1 MKQTKNR
8 ILIAA
13 LLLAV
18 SLPAFTHA
26 QNTLVKERHMNT
38 KKILVAFFSHTGEN
52 YAVGR
57 IEQGNTHIVAEMI
70 ASATGGTLF
79 RIEPATPYPDD
90 YRACTEIAQR
100 EKRSKARPA
109 LVGEIAAEEY
119 DVIFLGYPNWWGDL
133 PMCVYTFLEQH
144 DWAGQG
150 RHSLLHARGKRPL
163 RYGEPAADDL
173 PGRFGA
179 ERAGRAGFRGAE
191 RAGDSPEAGAGVVET
206 IEILR
211 I

>member
-1 MKQTKNR
+1 MKR
-8 ILIAA
+8 IGATLTA

-18 SLPAFTHA
+18 SLSAYTHA

-38 KKILVAFFSHTGEN
+38 KKILVAFFSRTGEN
-52 YAVGR
+52 YAVGH
-57 IEQGNTHIVAEMI
+57 IEQGNTHIVAELI

-90 YRACTEIAQR
+90 YRACTEVAQR

-109 LVGEIAAEEY
+109 LVGDITAEEF

-144 DWAGQG
+144 DWQG
-150 RHSLLHARGKRPL
+150 KIIIPFCTHEGSGLSDTENLLR
-163 RYGEPAADDL
+163 AAC
-173 PGRFGA
+173 
-179 ERAGRAGFRGAE
+179 RGASVLNGLAVRGFVAQNE
-191 RAGDSPEAGAGVVET
+191 REKARKQALEW
-206 IEILR
+206 LKR
-211 I
+211 LKY

>member
-1 MKQTKNR
+1 MKR
-8 ILIAA
+8 IGATLTA

-18 SLPAFTHA
+18 SLPAYTHA

-38 KKILVAFFSHTGEN
+38 KKILVAFFSRTGEN
-52 YAVGR
+52 YAVGH
-57 IEQGNTHIVAEMI
+57 IEQGNTHIVAELI

-90 YRACTEIAQR
+90 YRACTEVAQR

-109 LVGEIAAEEY
+109 LVGDIAVEEY

-144 DWAGQG
+144 NWQG
-150 RHSLLHARGKRPL
+150 KVVIPFCTHEGSGLSDTENLLREAC
-163 RYGEPAADDL
+163 
-173 PGRFGA
+173 
-179 ERAGRAGFRGAE
+179 RGASVLNGLAVRGSVAQNE
-191 RAGDSPEAGAGVVET
+191 REKVREQVLEWWKR
-206 IEILR
+206 LKY
-211 I
+211 

>member
-1 MKQTKNR
+1 MKQTKKR

-18 SLPAFTHA
+18 SLPAFSSA
-26 QNTLVKERHMNT
+26 QNTPVKEIRMNT
-38 KKILVAFFSHTGEN
+38 KKILVAFFSRTGEN

-70 ASATGGTLF
+70 SAATGGTLF
-79 RIEPATPYPDD
+79 RIEPAIPYPDD

-109 LVGEIAAEEY
+109 LVGDITAEEF

-133 PMCVYTFLEQH
+133 PMCVYTFLEQL
-144 DWAGQG
+144 DWQG
-150 RHSLLHARGKRPL
+150 KIVIPFCTHEGSGLSDTENRLQEAC
-163 RYGEPAADDL
+163 
-173 PGRFGA
+173 
-179 ERAGRAGFRGAE
+179 RGASVLNGLAVRGSVAQNE
-191 RAGDSPEAGAGVVET
+191 REKARKQVLEW
-206 IEILR
+206 LKQLKY
-211 I
+211 

>member
-1 MKQTKNR
+1 MKR
-8 ILIAA
+8 IGATLTA

-18 SLPAFTHA
+18 SLPAYTHA

-38 KKILVAFFSHTGEN
+38 KKILVAFFSRTGEN
-52 YAVGR
+52 YAVGH
-57 IEQGNTHIVAEMI
+57 IEQGNTHIVAELI

-90 YRACTEIAQR
+90 YRACTEVAQR

-109 LVGEIAAEEY
+109 LVGDIAAEEY

-144 DWAGQG
+144 NWQG
-150 RHSLLHARGKRPL
+150 KVVIPFCTHEGSGLSDTENLLREAC
-163 RYGEPAADDL
+163 
-173 PGRFGA
+173 
-179 ERAGRAGFRGAE
+179 RGASVLNGPAVRGSVAQNE
-191 RAGDSPEAGAGVVET
+191 REKVRKQVLEW
-206 IEILR
+206 LKR
-211 I
+211 LKY

>member
-1 MKQTKNR
+1 MKQTKKQ

-13 LLLAV
+13 LLPVVLF
-18 SLPAFTHA
+18 PAFLSA
-26 QNTLVKERHMNT
+26 QNISVKERHMNT
-38 KKILVAFFSHTGEN
+38 KKILVAFFSRTGEN

-144 DWAGQG
+144 DWQG
-150 RHSLLHARGKRPL
+150 KVVIPFCTHEGSGLSDTENRLRTTCRDASVLNGLAVRGSLAQNERETARKQVLEWLKRL
-163 RYGEPAADDL
+163 KY
-173 PGRFGA
+173 
-179 ERAGRAGFRGAE
+179 
-191 RAGDSPEAGAGVVET
+191 
-206 IEILR
+206 
-211 I
+211 

>member
-1 MKQTKNR
+1 MKR
-8 ILIAA
+8 IGATLTA

-18 SLPAFTHA
+18 SLPAYTHA

-38 KKILVAFFSHTGEN
+38 KKILVAFFSRTGEN
-52 YAVGR
+52 YAVGH
-57 IEQGNTHIVAEMI
+57 IEQGNTHIVAELI

-90 YRACTEIAQR
+90 YRACTEVAQR

-109 LVGEIAAEEY
+109 LVGDIAAEEF

-144 DWAGQG
+144 DWQG
-150 RHSLLHARGKRPL
+150 KIIIPFCTHEGSGLSDTENRL
-163 RYGEPAADDL
+163 RAAC
-173 PGRFGA
+173 
-179 ERAGRAGFRGAE
+179 RGASVLNGLAVRGFVAQNE
-191 RAGDSPEAGAGVVET
+191 REKARKQVLEW
-206 IEILR
+206 LKQLKY
-211 I
+211 

>member
-1 MKQTKNR
+1 MKR
-8 ILIAA
+8 IGATLTA

-18 SLPAFTHA
+18 SLPAYTHA

-38 KKILVAFFSHTGEN
+38 KKILVAFFSRTGEN

-57 IEQGNTHIVAEMI
+57 IEQGNTHIVAELI

-90 YRACTEIAQR
+90 YRACTEVAQR

-109 LVGEIAAEEY
+109 LVGDIAAEEY

-144 DWAGQG
+144 DWQG
-150 RHSLLHARGKRPL
+150 KIIIPFCTHEGSGLSDTENRL
-163 RYGEPAADDL
+163 REAC
-173 PGRFGA
+173 
-179 ERAGRAGFRGAE
+179 RGASVLNGLAVRGFVAQNE
-191 RAGDSPEAGAGVVET
+191 REKARKQVLEW
-206 IEILR
+206 LKQLKY
-211 I
+211 

>member
-1 MKQTKNR
+1 MSLSMKR
-8 ILIAA
+8 IGATLTA

-38 KKILVAFFSHTGEN
+38 KKILVAFFSRTGEN

-144 DWAGQG
+144 DWQG
-150 RHSLLHARGKRPL
+150 KVVIPFCTHEGSGLSDTENRL
-163 RYGEPAADDL
+163 RTTC
-173 PGRFGA
+173 
-179 ERAGRAGFRGAE
+179 RGASVLNGLAVRGSVAQNE
-191 RAGDSPEAGAGVVET
+191 REKARKQVLEW
-206 IEILR
+206 LKR
-211 I
+211 LKY

>member
-1 MKQTKNR
+1 MSLSMKR
-8 ILIAA
+8 IGATLTA

-26 QNTLVKERHMNT
+26 QNTLVKERNMNT
-38 KKILVAFFSHTGEN
+38 KKILVAFFSRTGEN

-57 IEQGNTHIVAEMI
+57 IEQGNTHIVAELI

-133 PMCVYTFLEQH
+133 PMPVYTFLERH
-144 DWAGQG
+144 DWQG
-150 RHSLLHARGKRPL
+150 KVVIPFCTHEGSGLSDTENRL
-163 RYGEPAADDL
+163 RAAC
-173 PGRFGA
+173 
-179 ERAGRAGFRGAE
+179 RGASVLNGLAVRGAVAQNE
-191 RAGDSPEAGAGVVET
+191 RET
-206 IEILR
+206 ARRQVLEWLKR
-211 I
+211 LKY

>member
-1 MKQTKNR
+1 MKR
-8 ILIAA
+8 IGATLTA

-38 KKILVAFFSHTGEN
+38 KKILVAFFSRAGEN
-52 YAVGR
+52 YAVGH

-79 RIEPATPYPDD
+79 RIKPATPYPDD
-90 YRACTEIAQR
+90 YRACTEVAQR

-109 LVGEIAAEEY
+109 LAGDIAAEEY

-144 DWAGQG
+144 DWQG
-150 RHSLLHARGKRPL
+150 KIVIPFCTHEGSGLSDTENLLR
-163 RYGEPAADDL
+163 AAC
-173 PGRFGA
+173 
-179 ERAGRAGFRGAE
+179 RGASVLNGLAVRGSVAQNE
-191 RAGDSPEAGAGVVET
+191 REKARKQVLEW
-206 IEILR
+206 LKQLKY
-211 I
+211 

>member
-1 MKQTKNR
+1 MKR
-8 ILIAA
+8 IGATLTA

-18 SLPAFTHA
+18 SLPAYTHA

-38 KKILVAFFSHTGEN
+38 KKILVAFFSRTGEN
-52 YAVGR
+52 YAVGH
-57 IEQGNTHIVAEMI
+57 IEQGNTHIVAELI

-90 YRACTEIAQR
+90 YRACTEVAQR

-109 LVGEIAAEEY
+109 LVGDIAAEEY

-144 DWAGQG
+144 DWQG
-150 RHSLLHARGKRPL
+150 KIIIPFCTHEGSGLSDTENLLR
-163 RYGEPAADDL
+163 AAC
-173 PGRFGA
+173 
-179 ERAGRAGFRGAE
+179 RGASVLNGLAVRGSVAQNE
-191 RAGDSPEAGAGVVET
+191 REKARKQALEW
-206 IEILR
+206 LKQLKY
-211 I
+211 

>member
-1 MKQTKNR
+1 MARTGAT
-8 ILIAA
+8 LVA

-18 SLPAFTHA
+18 SLPAYTHA
-26 QNTLVKERHMNT
+26 QNTLVKERDMNT
-38 KKILVAFFSHTGEN
+38 KKILVAFFSRTGEN
-52 YAVGR
+52 YAVGH

-90 YRACTEIAQR
+90 YRACTEVAQR

-109 LVGEIAAEEY
+109 LVGDIAAEEF

-144 DWAGQG
+144 DWQG
-150 RHSLLHARGKRPL
+150 KVVIPFCTHEGSGLSDTENRL
-163 RYGEPAADDL
+163 RTAC
-173 PGRFGA
+173 
-179 ERAGRAGFRGAE
+179 RGASVLNGLAVRGFVAQSE
-191 RAGDSPEAGAGVVET
+191 REKARKQVLEW
-206 IEILR
+206 LKQLKY
-211 I
+211 

>member
-1 MKQTKNR
+1 MKR
-8 ILIAA
+8 IGATLTA

-18 SLPAFTHA
+18 SLPAYTHA

-38 KKILVAFFSHTGEN
+38 KKILVAFFSRTGEN
-52 YAVGR
+52 YAVGH
-57 IEQGNTHIVAEMI
+57 IEQGNTHIVAELI

-90 YRACTEIAQR
+90 YRACTEVAQR

-109 LVGEIAAEEY
+109 LVEDIAAEEY

-144 DWAGQG
+144 DWQG
-150 RHSLLHARGKRPL
+150 KIIIPFCTHEGSGLSDTENLLRAACRGVSVLNGLAVRGSVAQNEREKARKQVL
-163 RYGEPAADDL
+163 EWLKQLKY
-173 PGRFGA
+173 
-179 ERAGRAGFRGAE
+179 
-191 RAGDSPEAGAGVVET
+191 
-206 IEILR
+206 
-211 I
+211 

>member
-1 MKQTKNR
+1 MKR
-8 ILIAA
+8 IGTTLVA

-18 SLPAFTHA
+18 LLPAFTHA

-38 KKILVAFFSHTGEN
+38 KKILVAFFSRAGEN
-52 YAVGR
+52 YAVGH

-90 YRACTEIAQR
+90 YRACTEVAQR

-109 LVGEIAAEEY
+109 LVGDIAAEEF

-144 DWAGQG
+144 DWQG
-150 RHSLLHARGKRPL
+150 KVVIPFCTHEGSGLSDTENRL
-163 RYGEPAADDL
+163 RAAC
-173 PGRFGA
+173 
-179 ERAGRAGFRGAE
+179 RGASVLNGLAVRGSVAQNE
-191 RAGDSPEAGAGVVET
+191 REKARKQVLEW
-206 IEILR
+206 LKR
-211 I
+211 LKY